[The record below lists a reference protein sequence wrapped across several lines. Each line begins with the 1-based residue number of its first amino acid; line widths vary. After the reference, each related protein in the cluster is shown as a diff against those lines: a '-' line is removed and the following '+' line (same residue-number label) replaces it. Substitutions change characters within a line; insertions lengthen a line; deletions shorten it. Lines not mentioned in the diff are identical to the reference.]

1 MNKTWENGKKPK
13 FESNFGPNL
22 GPQIFFVSF
31 TTIWH
36 FYTLLQANIVYNV
49 KEN

>member
-1 MNKTWENGKKPK
+1 MNKTWENGKKPN

-31 TTIWH
+31 PSIRYC
-36 FYTLLQANIVYNV
+36 YTLLQANIVYNV